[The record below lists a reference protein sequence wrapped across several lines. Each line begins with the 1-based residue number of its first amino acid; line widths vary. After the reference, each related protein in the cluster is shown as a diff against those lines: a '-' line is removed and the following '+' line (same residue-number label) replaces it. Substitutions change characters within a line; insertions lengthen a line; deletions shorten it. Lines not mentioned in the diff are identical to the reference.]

1 MLNKQK
7 MFSKMA
13 KDYDFLN
20 NIISFRMHKFVKK
33 IAISKLDIKSNSKI
47 LDLCCGTGDLGQIIK
62 EDNPSCKI
70 IGVDFSKDMLEIA
83 KQKNPNNE
91 YIEEEAINLSFS
103 NNTFDY
109 IVIGFGLRN
118 IDDKEK
124 VLNEMCRV
132 LKERGKILHIDFCS
146 EFVFKTFYDF
156 YISTIIRLFTKN
168 IEPYKYLI
176 NSKNTFLSTKELISL
191 FERKNFKITYSKKL
205 CVGSI
210 AFQILEKI

>member
-109 IVIGFGLRN
+109 IVIGF
-118 IDDKEK
+118 
-124 VLNEMCRV
+124 
-132 LKERGKILHIDFCS
+132 
-146 EFVFKTFYDF
+146 
-156 YISTIIRLFTKN
+156 
-168 IEPYKYLI
+168 
-176 NSKNTFLSTKELISL
+176 
-191 FERKNFKITYSKKL
+191 
-205 CVGSI
+205 
-210 AFQILEKI
+210 